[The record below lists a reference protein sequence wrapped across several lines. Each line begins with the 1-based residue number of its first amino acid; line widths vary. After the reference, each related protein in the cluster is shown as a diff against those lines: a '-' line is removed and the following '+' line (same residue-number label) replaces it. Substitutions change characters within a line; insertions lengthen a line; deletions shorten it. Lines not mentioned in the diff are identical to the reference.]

1 MGIFKNVANF
11 VTGGAADVQIELIK
25 PVLDDQLE
33 LEVVIRVK
41 PTGETIHA
49 KCLYVEAQA
58 VEKSSTTNVLFKIE
72 HVLEEELQINKG
84 DEKEWKYKLMFPD
97 DVPPTYLAKYFTVK
111 WEIKASL
118 DMPGVD
124 PNSGWQPFVLNKE
137 IDFN

>member
-1 MGIFKNVANF
+1 MGFLDGTPNV
-11 VTGGAADVQIELIK
+11 GAAAL
-25 PVLDDQLE
+25 VLERLP
-33 LEVVIRVK
+33 R
-41 PTGETIHA
+41 H
-49 KCLYVEAQA
+49 VEAQA

-118 DMPGVD
+118 KPIVRAFLSIRGQI
-124 PNSGWQPFVLNKE
+124 SSFLIRSEYPFGKASQ
-137 IDFN
+137 

>member
-49 KCLYVEAQA
+49 KRLYVEAQA

-84 DEKEWKYKLMFPD
+84 DEKEWKYKWYTINL
-97 DVPPTYLAKYFTVK
+97 L
-111 WEIKASL
+111 
-118 DMPGVD
+118 
-124 PNSGWQPFVLNKE
+124 
-137 IDFN
+137 